1 MKSLTT
7 LMCALFV
14 WLAVAGVAVAG
25 ETVNIN
31 TADVSTLDRVLVNVG
46 PVKAQAIVDYR
57 KANGAFRSP
66 EQLAMVKGIGL
77 RTVEINRDRIA
88 VTSARQAMKPAAQ
101 QEPQQVARR

>member
-7 LMCALFV
+7 LMCALFM
-14 WLAVAGVAVAG
+14 WLAVVGGAVAG

-31 TADVSTLDRVLVNVG
+31 TADATTLDRVLVNVG

-66 EQLAMVKGIGL
+66 EQLAMVRGIGL
-77 RTVEINRDRIA
+77 RTVEMNRDRIA
-88 VTSARQAMKPAAQ
+88 VTSARQALKPATQ
-101 QEPQQVARR
+101 QGAQQVARR